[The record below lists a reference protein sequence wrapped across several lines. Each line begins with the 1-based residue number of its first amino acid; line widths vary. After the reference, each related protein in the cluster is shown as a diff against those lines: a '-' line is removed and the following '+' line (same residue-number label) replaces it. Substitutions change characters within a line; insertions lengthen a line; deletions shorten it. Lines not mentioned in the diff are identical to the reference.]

1 MNSVHKLC
9 HCHSPGTVFLIS
21 LRPLLANGLKKFV
34 AATRMSQI
42 KMIVWHKVFSLL
54 VMAAKEQSAD
64 DSASSDEDDEKK
76 IRKRKEMTEQKEKK
90 K

>member
-1 MNSVHKLC
+1 MNSVHKFC
-9 HCHSPGTVFLIS
+9 HCHFSGTVFLS
-21 LRPLLANGLKKFV
+21 LCPLLANGLKKFV

-76 IRKRKEMTEQKEKK
+76 NQKTKGND
-90 K
+90 